1 MGELAEGVARAA
13 LARIAETGVERARVG
28 LELLAVAVE
37 EQARIT
43 AHNGEHAY
51 GTPTPAR
58 PGEGPAKISGTL
70 LASIGHNEI
79 TPSPGGWSTR
89 VGPRTGYTPP
99 YGGRRRTSAHRYG
112 YYLETGDHGI
122 TYPWLKP
129 AGDRSAKTAA
139 LLFAKVFNETGWT
152 TGG

>member
-1 MGELAEGVARAA
+1 MAVPELEPGVLRAA
-13 LARIAETGVERARVG
+13 LERIAEAGVQRARAG
-28 LELLAVAVE
+28 LELLAVEVE
-37 EQARIT
+37 DQARIT
-43 AHNGEHAY
+43 AHNGEHSY

-70 LASIGHNEI
+70 LDSIGHNEI
-79 TPSPGGWSTR
+79 APSPEGWSTK

-99 YGGRRRTSAHRYG
+99 YGGRRRTPAHMYG

-129 AGDRSAKTAA
+129 AADTAAKSAA
-139 LLFAKVFNETGWT
+139 LLFAKAFNETDWA
-152 TGG
+152 